1 MIKPKKSLGQNFL
14 IDQNIIKKII
24 SLSKNENTHV
34 IEIGPGTGNLS
45 DQIIKLNN
53 PGKLSVIEKDKDLCE
68 HLKKKFS
75 YQNNFVIHNADVL
88 KIDLEKLIT
97 KDTIV
102 FGNLPYNIST
112 QILIKFL
119 KFKKWPPKFKRL
131 IFMFQKEVADRIVAL
146 PNTKNY
152 GRLSVISKWRLNVIK
167 SFNISRNCFYP
178 KPKVESTVIVFEPK
192 VIKEYKIKYIETL
205 EKITNIFFSG
215 KRKMINKAFKKT
227 LGDDEKFLNK
237 INLLKSSR
245 PNQVTEEQYYKIA
258 EYYEKI
264 NIN

>member
-1 MIKPKKSLGQNFL
+1 
-14 IDQNIIKKII
+14 
-24 SLSKNENTHV
+24 
-34 IEIGPGTGNLS
+34 
-45 DQIIKLNN
+45 
-53 PGKLSVIEKDKDLCE
+53 
-68 HLKKKFS
+68 
-75 YQNNFVIHNADVL
+75 
-88 KIDLEKLIT
+88 
-97 KDTIV
+97 
-102 FGNLPYNIST
+102 
-112 QILIKFL
+112 
-119 KFKKWPPKFKRL
+119 
-131 IFMFQKEVADRIVAL
+131 MFQKEVADRIVAL

-258 EYYEKI
+258 EYYEKV